1 MFLSEKVLFLF
12 LASFSFPLEK
22 KSAKNTTSYILQL
35 KKPWS
40 WLDLGWFNILSWGF
54 DLSVHLPA
62 GDFATA
68 RCGDWSGC
76 GYGHDGQMSLD
87 SWEFWG
93 DTVISTVFFWAGIAT
108 AKVAAIGFLCSP
120 QSWNY
125 FLKAPWGAGYFL
137 KVSYNYY
144 LKGWY
149 IGALLKVVVTWPAK
163 VDFFIRWPWLP

>member
-76 GYGHDGQMSLD
+76 GYGHDGQMSLG

-93 DTVISTVFFWAGIAT
+93 DTVIITVFFWAGMVCEGCGHRFFMQP
-108 AKVAAIGFLCSP
+108 K
-120 QSWNY
+120 SWNH
-125 FLKAPWGAGYFL
+125 FLKAPFL
-137 KVSYNYY
+137 VPGIFWKCPIIITS
-144 LKGWY
+144 
-149 IGALLKVVVTWPAK
+149 K
-163 VDFFIRWPWLP
+163 VDILVLY